1 MVSPMDVQRPEKF
14 AGQNEAVIS
23 LWLAVE
29 STSVAPE

>member
-1 MVSPMDVQRPEKF
+1 MVGVMDVQGPEKF
-14 AGQNEAVIS
+14 VGQNEAVIS